1 MLAKL
6 LALDKEGAAGDTGA
20 MPFPHDAPRDEAF
33 PRDAVEAVTHPD
45 PCPFY
50 RRLRQ
55 ERPLFFDTH
64 LGLWVASSHAAV
76 SAALAHPALRV
87 RPPAEPVPPALQGRA
102 AGEVFTQ
109 LVRMT
114 DGAFHAVHKP
124 EVERVARRWT
134 LVDVA
139 RAAEDAARDLRPR
152 LPVNAFIAAL
162 PVQTMAR
169 LLGVPAGEREATC
182 RWAAQFTQGIAPG
195 ADAQAVAQADEA
207 AAALMA
213 QGRALGLSAA
223 QAANRI
229 AFMQQALDAGSGLLG
244 HVALQLVQDPQ
255 RAAAAD
261 ASRDAMRALVREVER
276 WAAPIQNT
284 RRFAAEALTL
294 LGQPIAAG
302 QALLLVLASANRDE
316 AFNTQPDHFDVHR
329 EGGGSLGFG
338 AGPHA
343 CPGAAIAI
351 EMVASC
357 ALWMRAAGLFDQYF
371 GRCTGFRPLPNARI
385 PVFEQ

>member
-1 MLAKL
+1 MPFFHDA
-6 LALDKEGAAGDTGA
+6 ALDA
-20 MPFPHDAPRDEAF
+20 AF
-33 PRDAVEAVTHPD
+33 PRDAVQAVTHPD
-45 PCPFY
+45 PFPFY
-50 RRLRQ
+50 RRLRE

-64 LGLWVASSHAAV
+64 LGLWVVSSHAAV

-87 RPPAEPVPPALQGRA
+87 RPPTEPVPLALQGRV
-102 AGEVFTQ
+102 AGEVFAQ

-114 DGAFHAVHKP
+114 DGPFHAAHKP

-134 LVDVA
+134 LTDVA
-139 RAAEDAARDLRPR
+139 RAAEEAARDLRPR
-152 LPVNAFIAAL
+152 LPANAFIAAL

-195 ADAQAVAQADEA
+195 ADAQTVALADEA

-213 QGRALGLSAA
+213 QGRALGLSVV

-244 HVALQLVQDPQ
+244 HVALQLAQDPRQ
-255 RAAAAD
+255 AAVAD
-261 ASRDAMRALVREVER
+261 ASPDAMRALVREVER

-294 LGQPIAAG
+294 LDQPIAAG
-302 QALLLVLASANRDE
+302 QAVLLVLASANRDE
-316 AFNTQPDHFDVHR
+316 AFNTQPDRLDAQR
-329 EGGGSLGFG
+329 EGGRSMGFG
-338 AGPHA
+338 AGLHA
-343 CPGAAIAI
+343 CPGAEIAI

-357 ALWMRAAGLFDQYF
+357 ALWMRAAGQFDQYF